1 MLRILAPGFAVAM
14 LACATLQTGML
25 PGKLTEKNG
34 TTYPV
39 VIGWESKGRE
49 HNTGDMMMTLP
60 SGVHFRGA
68 FVRISTGVKY
78 GPSMSLYNVWNSYST
93 WGGMWGMPFGSYAE
107 FTRAYSGKIL
117 GSLSSQDGRVIRCN
131 FGVAFPQ
138 GGFVSGGTGEC
149 QISTGGHIKL
159 RY

>member
-68 FVRISTGVKY
+68 FVRISTGE
-78 GPSMSLYNVWNSYST
+78 T
-93 WGGMWGMPFGSYAE
+93 
-107 FTRAYSGKIL
+107 
-117 GSLSSQDGRVIRCN
+117 
-131 FGVAFPQ
+131 GVDA
-138 GGFVSGGTGEC
+138 
-149 QISTGGHIKL
+149 I
-159 RY
+159 